1 MIKLTSRF
9 SKVHILLLATL
20 VLGLALRLY
29 GIKWGLPD
37 ETHPDYSYHP
47 DEAFMLE
54 WAGWLVHGHIIPK
67 HFIYGGTLYFTILNA
82 YMFFARL
89 FGEMLGGFN
98 PLANSILVGRYFH
111 TGVALLTIL
120 LVFEC
125 GRQLFGR
132 RAGLVAALLLS
143 VVPAHVILAQQ
154 VRPDVL
160 GVFFV
165 VLMLY
170 LGIQVLTVDAVR
182 HRSLL
187 GAIGLCLG
195 ATAAL
200 RIPLVIFGVM
210 PLTAMFLA
218 MRTWPGGFTWMLAIK
233 KTAFVGVCALA
244 AYVVLSPHTLI
255 YYDYAIAGLRVT
267 WWYESYPFLDA
278 VDNGPLFYQ
287 HLWLTLRQALGDGQ
301 YFLAVVGVFY
311 ALRRR
316 TAADIMILSGLAGYA
331 VLTSFASWTVVR
343 YSLPMVPLLVLLAAR
358 ALTEGMDEIR
368 PRSIRVGTSVLLVA
382 VLTWSLFS
390 VLAFVRV
397 EAAKNVREIASEWIL
412 ANIPAGSAILMLKSY
427 DRDFFF
433 NPVITNPY
441 VVGTFVFSKTSDVLR
456 GFPGDGMDY
465 IVLNESL
472 YKNMERLG
480 ERHPLKQSR
489 LFYQG
494 LTADFRLVQ
503 EFKLPIRFA
512 GIDFSGSYTSNDY
525 SFVNPG
531 IRIYERRERSSTVRT
546 GLPAPPL
553 KRDAR

>member
-1 MIKLTSRF
+1 MIKLTSKF

-37 ETHPDYSYHP
+37 AAHPYYSYHP

-54 WAGWLVHGHIIPK
+54 WAGWLVHGHMIPK
-67 HFIYGGTLYFTILNA
+67 HFIYGGTFYYTILNA
-82 YMFFARL
+82 YIFFARL

-143 VVPAHVILAQQ
+143 VAPAHVILAQQ

-160 GVFFV
+160 GVIFV

-170 LGIQVLTVDAVR
+170 LGIKVLTVDAVR
-182 HRSLL
+182 HRALL

-210 PLTAMFLA
+210 PLAALFLA
-218 MRTWPGGFTWMLAIK
+218 MRTWSGGFTWMLAIK

-244 AYVVLSPHTLI
+244 AYAVLSPHTLI

-287 HLWLTLRQALGDGQ
+287 HLWLMLRQALGDGE
-301 YFLAVVGVFY
+301 YLLAAVGMFY

-316 TAADIMILSGLAGYA
+316 TTADIMILSGLAGYA
-331 VLTSFASWTVVR
+331 VLTTFASWTVVR

-368 PRSIRVGTSVLLVA
+368 PRSIRVGTSVLLAA
-382 VLTWSLFS
+382 VITWSLFS
-390 VLAFVRV
+390 VIAFLRV
-397 EAAKNVREIASEWIL
+397 EAAKNVREVASEWIE
-412 ANIPAGSAILMLKSY
+412 ANIPAGSAILMLRSY
-427 DRDFFF
+427 DRDYFF
-433 NPVITNPY
+433 NPVISVSYPVATFVISERNDARAAFTGGGLDY
-441 VVGTFVFSKTSDVLR
+441 VVLS
-456 GFPGDGMDY
+456 
-465 IVLNESL
+465 ESL

-489 LFYQG
+489 LFYQR
-494 LTADFRLVQ
+494 LTADYRLVQ
-503 EFKLPIRFA
+503 EFKLPTRFA
-512 GIDFSGSYTSNDY
+512 GMDFSGSYTSNDY

-531 IRIYERRERSSTVRT
+531 IRIYERRERSLTVKP
-546 GLPAPPL
+546 GKPAPPL